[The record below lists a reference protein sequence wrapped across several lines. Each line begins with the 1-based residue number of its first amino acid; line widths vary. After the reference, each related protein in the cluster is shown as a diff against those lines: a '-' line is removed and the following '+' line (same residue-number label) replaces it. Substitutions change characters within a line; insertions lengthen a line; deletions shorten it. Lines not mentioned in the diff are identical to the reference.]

1 MMNSVVCQTLKN
13 HLVHPSQSIPLK
25 FHLHLSKRELQMN
38 NRVLKPRRISFYIRV
53 STEEQASNPEG
64 SIKNQEERLRMA
76 VKLKNMEG
84 HFGDIVATYI
94 DRAKSGKDTNRP
106 ELQKLLM
113 SIRKHETDLVLVSE
127 LSRISRSIKD
137 FSDIWQMMKDNG
149 CGFQS
154 LRENF
159 DTTTAAGEMVLFTV
173 ANIAQFER
181 RQISERVSA
190 NFNVRAQR
198 GLFNGGSIPFGYR
211 RIEEKRGYLE
221 VDEEWAPSV
230 RAAFRAV
237 ISEGTLASAA
247 KWLNEQGFRL
257 KSTREGGG
265 LRTRMGFYT
274 VRNLGEIIRS
284 KFYIGIK
291 SFHQNGERKEVEAVW
306 LPIIDRETYEKAN
319 EILNKNHRRHKE
331 GMTDRYPYQLS
342 GLVFCKKCGD
352 RMVGK
357 SAHGRTHK
365 IGYYEHASNTV
376 PGAKVPELE
385 RSCDPVRVQ
394 AKLLEPALWN
404 EIINLISEE
413 QFAKE
418 LLISARRAHQLNPGS
433 KDAEKYNHVVFN
445 VDRQLEV
452 MAERL
457 ATLPQSISP
466 TPIYKQMEKLEER
479 KKEAQSKIT
488 ELQSS
493 GFIKDEPSELQDFQ
507 RFLKAIG
514 GLLQSDDNPKI
525 RLKIVRFL
533 VHKVN
538 VIPDGFE
545 AHFKVG
551 ESYVKIFLIKFEN
564 GERQKKKA
572 QTLLTTMDDNLDKK
586 NALPDLNSGNAS
598 QFLGHFGSNTCQIG
612 APGRT

>member
-1 MMNSVVCQTLKN
+1 MKTSR
-13 HLVHPSQSIPLK
+13 S
-25 FHLHLSKRELQMN
+25 
-38 NRVLKPRRISFYIRV
+38 RRISFYIRV

-84 HFGDIVATYI
+84 HFGDIVAVYI

-113 SIRKHETDLVLVSE
+113 AIRKHETNLVMVSE

-137 FSDIWQMMKDNG
+137 FSEIWQLMKDND

-190 NFNVRAQR
+190 NFNVRSQR
-198 GLFNGGSIPFGYR
+198 GLFNGGAIPFGYK
-211 RIEEKRGYLE
+211 RIQDKPGYLE
-221 VDEEWAPSV
+221 IDEEWAPSV

-237 ISEGTLASAA
+237 ISEGTLAGAA
-247 KWLNEQGFRL
+247 KWLNVQGF
-257 KSTREGGG
+257 KVKPAREGGG

-291 SFHQNGERKEVEAVW
+291 VYTQNGEKKETEAVW
-306 LPIIDRETYEKAN
+306 TPIVERDLFDRAN
-319 EILNKNHRRHKE
+319 EVLNKNHRRHKE
-331 GMTDRYPYQLS
+331 AMTDRYPYMLS

-357 SAHGRTHK
+357 SAHGNSGK
-365 IGYYEHASNTV
+365 VGYYEHASNTV
-376 PGAKVPELE
+376 PGAHVPELQRTCE
-385 RSCDPVRVQ
+385 HVRVQ
-394 AKLLEPALWN
+394 AKLLEPALWSEILGLFN
-404 EIINLISEE
+404 EEK
-413 QFAKE
+413 FARE
-418 LLISARRAHQLNPGS
+418 LLTQAKRVHQINPGS
-433 KDAEKYNHVVFN
+433 KEAEKCNHIIFN

-457 ATLPQSISP
+457 ATLPESISP
-466 TPIYKQMEKLEER
+466 TPIYKQMEKLEEK
-479 KKEAQSKIT
+479 KKEAQNKIT
-488 ELQSS
+488 QMQST
-493 GFIKDEPSELQDFQ
+493 GYIKDEPCEIQDFQ
-507 RFLKAIG
+507 KFLKSVRE
-514 GLLQSDDNPKI
+514 LLKREDNLKVRMKII
-525 RLKIVRFL
+525 RLLVYKI
-533 VHKVN
+533 HI
-538 VIPDGFE
+538 IPDGFE

-551 ESYVKIFLIKFEN
+551 ESYVKIFLINFEKTKRQSDQ
-564 GERQKKKA
+564 GENQFTDLQKR
-572 QTLLTTMDDNLDKK
+572 
-586 NALPDLNSGNAS
+586 NALPEISSGNAS
-598 QFLGHFGSNTCQIG
+598 QFFWHFSSNTCQFG
-612 APGRT
+612 ARRGT

>member
-1 MMNSVVCQTLKN
+1 MKT
-13 HLVHPSQSIPLK
+13 
-25 FHLHLSKRELQMN
+25 SKA
-38 NRVLKPRRISFYIRV
+38 RRISLYIRV

-84 HFGDIVATYI
+84 HFGDIVAVYI

-113 SIRKHETDLVLVSE
+113 AIRKHETDLVMVSE

-198 GLFNGGSIPFGYR
+198 GLFNGGAIPFGYR
-211 RIEEKRGYLE
+211 RIQDKPGYLE
-221 VDEEWAPSV
+221 IDEEWAPSV
-230 RAAFRAV
+230 QAAFKAIIR
-237 ISEGTLASAA
+237 EGTLASAA
-247 KWLNEQGFRL
+247 SWLNQQHFRV
-257 KSTREGGG
+257 KPAREGGG

-284 KFYIGIK
+284 KFYIGVK
-291 SFHQNGERKEVEAVW
+291 SYTQNGERKETQAMW
-306 LPIIDRETYEKAN
+306 PALIDRETFDRAN

-331 GMTDRYPYQLS
+331 FMEDRYPYQLS

-357 SAHGRTHK
+357 SAHGSTCK
-365 IGYYEHASNTV
+365 VGYYEHASNTV
-376 PGAKVPELE
+376 PGAHVPELE
-385 RSCDPVRVQ
+385 RTCFPIRVR

-404 EIINLISEE
+404 EIMNLFSEE
-413 QFAKE
+413 KFAKE
-418 LLISARRAHQLNPGS
+418 LLNSAKRAHQHNPGS
-433 KDAEKYNHVVFN
+433 KEAEKYNHIVFN

-452 MAERL
+452 LAERL
-457 ATLPQSISP
+457 SSLPQSISP
-466 TPIYKQMEKLEER
+466 TPIYKQMEKLEEK
-479 KKEAQSKIT
+479 KKEAQSK
-488 ELQSS
+488 LAKMQSD
-493 GFIKDEPSELQDFQ
+493 GFVKDEPCELQDFQ
-507 RFLKAIG
+507 RFLKAVSEI
-514 GLLQSDDNPKI
+514 LRRDDNLKI
-525 RLKIVRFL
+525 RQRVIRLL
-533 VHKVN
+533 VHKIN
-538 VIPDGFE
+538 IIPDGFE
-545 AHFKVG
+545 VHFKVG
-551 ESYVKIFLIKFEN
+551 ESYVKIFLIRHESGKIQE
-564 GERQKKKA
+564 KKV
-572 QTLLTTMDDNLDKK
+572 Q
-586 NALPDLNSGNAS
+586 LNSSLKGSESTLAPPSSGAFDAS
-598 QFLGHFGSNTCQIG
+598 QFLGHFSSNTCQSG
-612 APGRT
+612 ASGRNRTGTPV